1 MDVEDI
7 WRRRLTE
14 QYDKLILR
22 TLERY
27 GYDLKTTLY
36 LLSIGE
42 MKIEEDGSGTTVFYG
57 SGERVKLENQYPVEN
72 PERKIPLFSITET
85 TYEVFDPGDKIRIY
99 PYKKV
104 NELRVKDL
112 TNNNFETLCT
122 NVMF

>member
-42 MKIEEDGSGTTVFYG
+42 MQIEKDGSGTTVFYG
-57 SGERVKLENQYPVEN
+57 PGERVQLENQYPVEN
-72 PERKIPLFSITET
+72 PARKIPLFSITET
-85 TYEVFDPGDKIRIY
+85 TYEAFDY

-104 NELRVKDL
+104 INLRVKDL
-112 TNNNFETLCT
+112 TNNDFETLCT
-122 NVMF
+122 EVRF